1 MTGTKSGSPTK
12 PNSKKPLTAKIVGFL
27 LLLVVSSFLWMRFGL
42 LARGNNRD
50 HKILATGTIEAT
62 EVNISAEVGGK
73 IEKLLVD
80 EGYRVK
86 QGDLIA
92 KIDSSQLEADV
103 QHAEATLASAQSTL
117 KDLEAGARTQ
127 ELKSARA
134 QVELAKTK
142 LALEEANWQRAAQLF
157 KDGVLSENQRDDAQA
172 NRDVAKSQHDVALE
186 QLKLLEAGS
195 RPDQIK
201 AARGQ
206 VSQAEAALQLARVRL
221 GKTDI
226 KAPIS
231 GAVLVKD
238 SEQGEVVSP
247 GVPIVTIADLDD
259 MWVKIYI
266 DETEIGNVK
275 LGQPAKVRVDS
286 FPGKEFSGKVTYV
299 SDMAEFTPKNIQTR
313 EDRVKLVFA
322 VKVGIN
328 NEGGLLKPGMYAD
341 IEMES
346 SALEQ

>member
-1 MTGTKSGSPTK
+1 MTGTKSGTPTK
-12 PNSKKPLTAKIVGFL
+12 PNAKKPLTAKIAGSLVL
-27 LLLVVSSFLWMRFGL
+27 LAVFSFLWLRFGL
-42 LARGNNRD
+42 LARGNNN

-62 EVNISAEVGGK
+62 EVDISAEVGGK

-80 EGYRVK
+80 EGYRVN

-92 KIDSSQLEADV
+92 KIDSSQLDADV
-103 QHAEATLASAQSTL
+103 QHAEAALASAQSTL
-117 KDLEAGARTQ
+117 KDLEAGARSE

-172 NRDVAKSQHDVALE
+172 SRDVAKSQYDVAVE

-206 VSQAEAALQLARVRL
+206 VSQAEAALQLAKVRL
-221 GKTDI
+221 EKTDVA
-226 KAPIS
+226 APIS
-231 GAVLVKD
+231 GTVLVKD

-247 GVPIVTIADLDD
+247 GVPIVTIADLGD

-266 DETEIGNVK
+266 DESDIGNVK

-286 FPGKEFSGKVTYV
+286 FPEKEFSGKVTYI
-299 SDMAEFTPKNIQTR
+299 SDLAEFTPKNIQTR

-341 IEMES
+341 IELES
-346 SALEQ
+346 LAPES